1 MKNDAEKLAVEWGV
15 PLAIALLAIGARQLM
30 SSDRL
35 TVFGI
40 ARGVFAGLFVGAL
53 VNLYLGDMQIT
64 EGTRGAIVGICAV
77 LSEDILVL
85 TMRVGKIL
93 RDNPQVIIEYLL
105 NRGRKP

>member
-1 MKNDAEKLAVEWGV
+1 MRNDAEKLAVEWGV

-30 SSDRL
+30 ASDRL

-53 VNLYLGDMQIT
+53 VNLYLGDMDIK
-64 EGTRGAIVGICAV
+64 EGARGAIVGVCAV
-77 LSEDILVL
+77 LSEDFLVL
-85 TMRVGKIL
+85 AMRVGKII
-93 RDNPQVIIEYLL
+93 RDNRQAVIEYLL

>member
-1 MKNDAEKLAVEWGV
+1 MRNDAEKLAVEWGV

-30 SSDRL
+30 ASDRL

-53 VNLYLGDMQIT
+53 VNLYLGDMDIK
-64 EGTRGAIVGICAV
+64 EGTRGAITGVCAV
-77 LSEDILVL
+77 LSEDFLVL
-85 TMRVGKIL
+85 AMRIGKII
-93 RDNPQVIIEYLL
+93 RDNPQAVIEYLL